1 MSAVAAPTGPGVGA
15 RTEQREPR
23 RIPYRAIAG
32 YLGGLVLG
40 AVVWQIVGS
49 HTAPQVF
56 VPLTT
61 TLHRLGELIRS
72 GELGTALWT
81 SFKSYLVGMAFAL
94 IVGSFVGILLARR
107 RLLRLAFE
115 PYVMALYATP
125 MVGIIPFL
133 LALLGFGFW
142 PKVVVIF
149 LFAFF
154 PVLLNTQRGAQSISP
169 ELLDV
174 ARVYRT
180 NEVGVWR
187 HVIIPYTLP
196 FLMTGVRQS
205 LARGLV
211 GMIASD
217 FFLSADGLGGMLI
230 TASQR
235 FDTAAM
241 LAVTLVITVI
251 GLVLIGIGRLL
262 ESRFARWKVSS

>member
-1 MSAVAAPTGPGVGA
+1 MSATGGAAERPG
-15 RTEQREPR
+15 R
-23 RIPYRAIAG
+23 RLPLRAAAG

-40 AVVWQIVGS
+40 AAVWQIVGS
-49 HTAPQVF
+49 STSPQVF

-61 TLHRLGELIRS
+61 TLHRLGQLISS
-72 GELGTALWT
+72 GELGRAMWT
-81 SFKSYLVGMAFAL
+81 SFQSYLVGMAFAL
-94 IVGSFVGILLARR
+94 VIGAFVGILLARR

-115 PYVMALYATP
+115 PYVVGLYATP
-125 MVGIIPFL
+125 MVGLIPFL
-133 LALLGFGFW
+133 LALMGFAFW

-149 LFAFF
+149 VFAFF
-154 PVLLNTQRGAQSISP
+154 PVLLNTQRGAQSIAP

-180 NEVGVWR
+180 KEVGVWV
-187 HVIIPYTLP
+187 HVILPYTLP
-196 FLMTGVRQS
+196 FMMTGVRQA

-217 FFLSADGLGGMLI
+217 FFLSADGLGSMLI
-230 TASQR
+230 TASER

-251 GLVLIGIGRLL
+251 GLVLIGIGRAL
-262 ESRFARWKVSS
+262 ESRFARWRVG